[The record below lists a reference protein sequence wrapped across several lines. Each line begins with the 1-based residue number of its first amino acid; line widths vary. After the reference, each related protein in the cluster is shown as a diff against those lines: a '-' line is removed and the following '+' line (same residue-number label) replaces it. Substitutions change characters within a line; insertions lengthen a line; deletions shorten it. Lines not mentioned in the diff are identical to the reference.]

1 MTEGEDH
8 LWFPTPQE
16 SRVTDQPSLADLDAA
31 IPFSERH
38 IGPDADAVATMLAA
52 IGHDSLDALMDAAV
66 PAQIRT
72 RLEAALPEPATERE
86 VASLLRELADAN
98 VPGESMIG
106 LGYHGTITPPVIRR
120 NLFEDPSWYTAYTP
134 YQPEISQGRLEALIN
149 FQTMVGDLTGLPVAN
164 SSLLDEG
171 TAAAE
176 AMTLVRR
183 ANRGAAGT
191 FVVDA
196 DALPQTIEVVRTR
209 AEAMGIE
216 VVVTNLAEGLPEGDI
231 SGVLLQYP
239 GASGRIVD
247 PRPTIDAA
255 HERGALVVVAAD
267 LLALTLLSS
276 PGDLGADVAIG
287 TTQRFGVP
295 LWGGG
300 PHAGYMSVRNGLERH
315 LPGRLVGVSVDAEGR
330 PAYRLA
336 LQTRE
341 QHIRRDKATSNICTA
356 QVLLAVA
363 ASMYAVHHGPRG
375 LTTIATR
382 AHRQASVLARAL
394 SDAGIP
400 VEHGEF
406 FDTVIARVEGRAD
419 HVVGIAREAGIHLR
433 RVDADRVGV
442 STSETTT
449 RSSLVA
455 VLGSFGVVDV
465 DLDDVARVVGRPS
478 RPRCGVPR
486 GSWSTRSSTRTTVRP
501 RCCATCAASAVA
513 TTPSTAG

>member
-1 MTEGEDH
+1 M
-8 LWFPTPQE
+8 
-16 SRVTDQPSLADLDAA
+16 TDQPSLADLDAA

-276 PGDLGADVAIG
+276 PGTWAPTSRSA
-287 TTQRFGVP
+287 RP
-295 LWGGG
+295 
-300 PHAGYMSVRNGLERH
+300 S
-315 LPGRLVGVSVDAEGR
+315 VSVFPCGAVARTPATCRCATDSSVTCRVDSSGSPSTPRGARPTASHSR
-330 PAYRLA
+330 PA
-336 LQTRE
+336 
-341 QHIRRDKATSNICTA
+341 S
-356 QVLLAVA
+356 
-363 ASMYAVHHGPRG
+363 
-375 LTTIATR
+375 
-382 AHRQASVLARAL
+382 
-394 SDAGIP
+394 
-400 VEHGEF
+400 
-406 FDTVIARVEGRAD
+406 
-419 HVVGIAREAGIHLR
+419 
-433 RVDADRVGV
+433 
-442 STSETTT
+442 STSVVT
-449 RSSLVA
+449 RRRPTSAPLRCSS
-455 VLGSFGVVDV
+455 
-465 DLDDVARVVGRPS
+465 RS
-478 RPRCGVPR
+478 RPPCM
-486 GSWSTRSSTRTTVRP
+486 
-501 RCCATCAASAVA
+501 
-513 TTPSTAG
+513 PSTMGREG